1 MRAGERI
8 AELRRGAGITQEQ
21 LAERLY
27 VSRELVAKWENN
39 SRRPGRSH
47 IDSMASLFGVGA
59 DDIYPKD
66 AAVMEE
72 LASCVPKNCAVRDE
86 DLDPLLNGFLRTL
99 PQRER
104 GVFIRRYHH
113 LQPTVQISAESGL
126 SESNVRTILTRTR
139 KRLKK
144 YFEEAAK

>member
-47 IDSMASLFGVGA
+47 IDSMASLFGVCA

-86 DLDPLLNGFLRTL
+86 DIVPLLNGFLRTL

-104 GVFIRRYHH
+104 RVFIRRYHY
-113 LQPTVQISAESGL
+113 LQQTSQISAGLGL

>member
-21 LAERLY
+21 LAVRLY
-27 VSRELVAKWENN
+27 VSRELVAKWETGD
-39 SRRPGRSH
+39 RRPGRGAISE
-47 IDSMASLFGVGA
+47 MALLFGVSE
-59 DDIYPKD
+59 DDISPRD
-66 AAVMEE
+66 QAVMEE
-72 LASCVPKNCAVRDE
+72 LAACVPEDRAISDE
-86 DLDPLLNGFLRTL
+86 DILPLLNAFLRTL

-126 SESNVRTILTRTR
+126 SESNVRTMLTRTR

-144 YFEEAAK
+144 YYEEAAK

>member
-21 LAERLY
+21 LAVRLY

-86 DLDPLLNGFLRTL
+86 DIVPLLNGFLRTL

>member
-72 LASCVPKNCAVRDE
+72 LAACMPEDRAISDE
-86 DLDPLLNGFLRTL
+86 DILPLLNGFLRTL

-104 GVFIRRYHH
+104 RVFIRRYHH

-126 SESNVRTILTRTR
+126 SESNVRTMLTRTR